1 MSELTTASKILPALN
16 AVQLALAEQGIAKN
30 KFNQQQQ
37 FAFRGIDDV
46 YDALAPL
53 LAKNKII
60 IIPNVIERT
69 CDTRQTKQGAAQY
82 FVLLKVEYKMISTED
97 GSSISINVFG
107 EAADMADKAT
117 NKSMAA
123 AYKYAMFQAFCIPID
138 AVDPDGSSPPET
150 VDPNRKT
157 QPSSQQP
164 NHQQSSNQSRSNQS
178 KPNQSNQQ
186 QQYGNQGRP
195 NGNRQQSNQSTQ
207 SKPATQQSKPQENA
221 GKPPVSK
228 PKEVGSVN
236 VPIKDPVPTGKKWD
250 SEEIA
255 GFLNDLES
263 DKFDDHGLHS
273 ALATLYRDQAVIG
286 QHVGEM
292 VKAVL
297 SKRADKLPD
306 SGLVPNFDKSID
318 AFVPVGIIS
327 AAEATARKNAL
338 RSRFNLD
345 LLPVPK

>member
-1 MSELTTASKILPALN
+1 MTDLTTASKILPALN
-16 AVQLALAEQGIAKN
+16 AVQLALAESGIAKN

-53 LAKNKII
+53 LAKHKII
-60 IIPNVIERT
+60 IIPNVLERT
-69 CDTRQTKQGAAQY
+69 CDTRQTKSGGAMY

-117 NKSMAA
+117 NKAMAA

-157 QPSSQQP
+157 QPSNQQP
-164 NHQQSSNQSRSNQS
+164 SHQHGSNQSRSNQS
-178 KPNQSNQQ
+178 KANQPS

-195 NGNRQQSNQSTQ
+195 NGSSQQSSQTSQ
-207 SKPATQQSKPQENA
+207 SKPAAQQSKPQENV
-221 GKPPVSK
+221 GKTPVSK
-228 PKEVGSVN
+228 PQESLK
-236 VPIKDPVPTGKKWD
+236 PPVPTGKKWGLD
-250 SEEIA
+250 EIA
-255 GFLNDLES
+255 GFLNEVDA
-263 DKFDDHGLHS
+263 DKLDDVGLHA

-297 SKRADKLPD
+297 SKRAEKLPD
-306 SGLVPNFDKSID
+306 VGLVPSFDRSID

-327 AAEATARKNAL
+327 DAEATARKNAL

-345 LLPVPK
+345 LLPLPK